1 MADEKETNVNN
12 EENVELEAKK
22 KSKKGKKT
30 EDALPK
36 SKEELYVESLSKA
49 ERKEYEKKKKALRRS
64 QWVDEY
70 WIIILLAV
78 ALLVVICALVISNT
92 IRGIEYTNI
101 PIKNMLSLKSVTVE
115 MPFSRILSKFF
126 PMKHIL
132 NL

>member
-126 PMKHIL
+126 S
-132 NL
+132 